1 MVEEE
6 KEPPRKLASGPGE
19 PGMTGTPAKEL
30 LAPLRSP
37 NTRGACIEVA
47 AHEARAPGK
56 PTADGAMSSPLGG
69 TEVVSTDVGIAF
81 AAFCDA

>member
-1 MVEEE
+1 
-6 KEPPRKLASGPGE
+6 
-19 PGMTGTPAKEL
+19 MTGTPGLKEL
-30 LAPLRSP
+30 LAQLGQPKHAG
-37 NTRGACIEVA
+37 TCIEVA